1 MKSRLR
7 GKTLHRKAS
16 KESLTPR
23 CGPLLPQ
30 GLANKA
36 PRGVQRFPAD
46 AGPEIEVVSGGSALE
61 TLKGILGQI
70 GPKHPAIRFGAMQGT
85 GATYLLTGNRSRLK
99 ADEF

>member
-1 MKSRLR
+1 
-7 GKTLHRKAS
+7 
-16 KESLTPR
+16 
-23 CGPLLPQ
+23 
-30 GLANKA
+30 
-36 PRGVQRFPAD
+36 
-46 AGPEIEVVSGGSALE
+46 VVSGGSALE